1 MGVNDYIH
9 VGQKIKK
16 ARLSQGLSQKE
27 MAALM
32 ELPIST
38 YANYEAD
45 RREMST
51 GLISTAALLLD
62 ISLADLMGCQYN
74 GVDPRKMIDERHL
87 EVALNG
93 REKLGYGPYTKFSSS
108 SAPASGLT
116 EQEKWLIDTYRKLDE
131 PQRERLLAY
140 IEGLL
145 DAGSLKNHLYE
156 SPVVNEF
163 MNYYDSPSGLMVA
176 EPISEYTSE
185 SQYEPVTIAAHH
197 DSDEWSE
204 DELKE
209 IEDIKKYAKSKKR

>member
-16 ARLSQGLSQKE
+16 ARLSRGLSQKE

-32 ELPIST
+32 DLPIST

-51 GLISTAALLLD
+51 GLISTAAILLD

-108 SAPASGLT
+108 SAPAPGLT
-116 EQEKWLIDTYRKLDE
+116 EQEKE
-131 PQRERLLAY
+131 LLN
-140 IEGLL
+140 GFR
-145 DAGSLKNHLYE
+145 SL
-156 SPVVNEF
+156 
-163 MNYYDSPSGLMVA
+163 
-176 EPISEYTSE
+176 
-185 SQYEPVTIAAHH
+185 
-197 DSDEWSE
+197 SDEQKIRVIAYLEGTLDSSGNLGTMLRSE
-204 DELKE
+204 ADKIVNKE
-209 IEDIKKYAKSKKR
+209 KEKATMSVKKSEAF

>member
-9 VGQKIKK
+9 VGQRIKK
-16 ARLSQGLSQKE
+16 ARLSRGLSQKE

-51 GLISTAALLLD
+51 GLISIAALLLD

-93 REKLGYGPYTKFSSS
+93 RKKLGYGPYTKFSSS
-108 SAPASGLT
+108 SAPELELT
-116 EQEKWLIDTYRKLDE
+116 EQEE
-131 PQRERLLAY
+131 ELLN
-140 IEGLL
+140 GFR
-145 DAGSLKNHLYE
+145 SL
-156 SPVVNEF
+156 
-163 MNYYDSPSGLMVA
+163 
-176 EPISEYTSE
+176 
-185 SQYEPVTIAAHH
+185 
-197 DSDEWSE
+197 SDEQKIRVIAYLEGTLDSSGNLGAMLRSE
-204 DELKE
+204 ADKIVNKE
-209 IEDIKKYAKSKKR
+209 KGKAAMSAKKVEVF

>member
-1 MGVNDYIH
+1 MTLGDVIKSYRVNNKVSMEYVAKLCGITKGYVAMLEKNINSKTGRPVKPTIETIVKVCNGLHLDLNAVFDSLDDDYEI
-9 VGQKIKK
+9 
-16 ARLSQGLSQKE
+16 ALS
-27 MAALM
+27 
-32 ELPIST
+32 P
-38 YANYEAD
+38 
-45 RREMST
+45 
-51 GLISTAALLLD
+51 
-62 ISLADLMGCQYN
+62 
-74 GVDPRKMIDERHL
+74 
-87 EVALNG
+87 
-93 REKLGYGPYTKFSSS
+93 SSS
-108 SAPASGLT
+108 SAPELELT
-116 EQEKWLIDTYRKLDE
+116 EQEKRLIDTYRELDD

-145 DAGSLKNHLYE
+145 DAGSLKNHLYK

-209 IEDIKKYAKSKKR
+209 IEDIKKYAKSKKK

>member
-9 VGQKIKK
+9 VGQRIKK
-16 ARLSQGLSQKE
+16 ARLSRGLSQKE

-51 GLISTAALLLD
+51 GLISIAALLLD

-108 SAPASGLT
+108 SASELELT
-116 EQEKWLIDTYRKLDE
+116 EQE
-131 PQRERLLAY
+131 ERLLGICRSLNEEGRDRLVEYGDDLVASGKY
-140 IEGLL
+140 IK
-145 DAGSLKNHLYE
+145 SC
-156 SPVVNEF
+156 
-163 MNYYDSPSGLMVA
+163 
-176 EPISEYTSE
+176 
-185 SQYEPVTIAAHH
+185 
-197 DSDEWSE
+197 E
-204 DELKE
+204 DEVVGERWQVK
-209 IEDIKKYAKSKKR
+209 